1 MSRHA
6 QVVALAGGVGGS
18 RLAQGLARALP
29 ADQLTVVVNT
39 GDDLTHLGLRVCPD
53 LDTLMYT
60 LAGLGDR
67 QRGWGLTDET
77 FHAMEMVGRY
87 GGPTWFSLGDRDLG
101 THLARTARLA
111 DGATLTEVTH
121 ELFGHLNVATRV
133 LPMTDG
139 ERRTFIETVDGE
151 RLPFQDWLVGRRA
164 EPRVARVTREGEGV
178 ATDAVLQALDAAD
191 LVVLCPSNPF
201 VSLDPILEL
210 PGVRER
216 VAQRCVVGLSPIVSG
231 HAVKGPLGTMIPDL
245 LGVAP
250 SAGAVASYYADL
262 LTGLVVEHGD
272 AHTLRDPS
280 LARLEARTVM
290 GDEHDRARLAREL
303 LAFAATLP

>member
-1 MSRHA
+1 MTKHA
-6 QVVALAGGVGGS
+6 RVVALAGGVGGS

-29 ADQLTVVVNT
+29 AEALTVVVNT
-39 GDDLTHLGLRVCPD
+39 GDDLTHLGLSVCPD

-67 QRGWGLTDET
+67 QRGWGLAGET
-77 FHAMEMVGRY
+77 FGAMEMVGRY
-87 GGPTWFSLGDRDLG
+87 GGPTWFALGDRDLG

-111 DGATLTEVTH
+111 DGATLTEVTLA
-121 ELFGHLNVATRV
+121 LFAHLNVPTRV
-133 LPMTDG
+133 LPMTNG
-139 ERRTFIETVDGE
+139 SRRTFIETRDGE
-151 RLPFQDWLVGRRA
+151 RLPFQEWLVGRRA
-164 EPRVARVTREGEGV
+164 EPRVARVTRDGDGT
-178 ATDAVLQALDAAD
+178 ATEEVLQVLDAAD

-216 VAQRCVVGLSPIVSG
+216 VLQRCTVGLSPIVSG
-231 HAVKGPLGTMIPDL
+231 HAVKGPLGNMIPDL

-272 AHTLRDPS
+272 AHTLRQP
-280 LARLEARTVM
+280 LACLETRTDM

-303 LAFAATLP
+303 LAFAATLS